1 MKSRDRSSFNRFSF
15 NHATAKFW
23 DQREAVEACARAGAG
38 IGLWR
43 EPLQEAGVDA
53 TAKLVKDAG
62 VEVTSLCRAGFFT
75 DPTPESIADNRRAI
89 DEAATVGAP
98 TLVLVSG
105 GIPAGGTIDSAREGV
120 AEALSLLAPYALE
133 RGVTLAI
140 EPLHPMFASDRCV
153 VATLAEALDL
163 AAPFPAEA
171 VGVVVDTYHIWWDP
185 QVWQGIAR
193 AGAEGRIASFQFADW
208 VTPLPAGVLTGRGQL
223 GDGCIDFRR
232 YLAEVDATGFT
243 GPIEVELFND
253 ALWARPGPEVFAETK
268 AAFERVIAP

>member
-1 MKSRDRSSFNRFSF
+1 MSAAARFSF

-43 EPLQEAGVDA
+43 EPLQEMGIEA
-53 TAKLVKDAG
+53 TAKLVQDAG

-75 DPTPESIADNRRAI
+75 DPTAAALDDNRRAI
-89 DEAATVGAP
+89 DEAAAVGAP

-105 GIPAGGTIDSAREGV
+105 GIPDGGTIDTAREGV
-120 AEALSLLAPYALE
+120 KEALAQLAPYALE

-163 AAPFPAEA
+163 AAPFAPEA

-193 AGAEGRIASFQFADW
+193 AGREGRIASFQFADW
-208 VTPLPAGVLTGRGQL
+208 ITPLPAGVLTGRGQL
-223 GDGCIDFRR
+223 GDGCIDFKR

-253 ALWARPGPEVFAETK
+253 ALWARPGAEVFAETK
-268 AAFERVIAP
+268 AAFERVVA

>member
-1 MKSRDRSSFNRFSF
+1 MSAADRFSF

-23 DQREAVEACARAGAG
+23 DQREAVEACARTGAG

-43 EPLQEAGVDA
+43 EPVQEMGLAA

-62 VEVTSLCRAGFFT
+62 VEVTSLCRGGFFT
-75 DPTPESIADNRRAI
+75 DPTPAAIADNKQAI
-89 DEAATVGAP
+89 DEAAEVGAP

-105 GIPAGGTIDSAREGV
+105 GIPDGGTIDTAREGV
-120 AEALSLLAPYALE
+120 KDALDQLAPYALAQ
-133 RGVTLAI
+133 GVTLAI

-163 AAPFPAEA
+163 AAPFAPEA
-171 VGVVVDTYHIWWDP
+171 VGVVVDTYHLWWDP

-193 AGAEGRIASFQFADW
+193 AGREGRIASFQFADW
-208 VTPLPAGVLTGRGQL
+208 ITPLPAGVLTGRGQL
-223 GDGCIDFRR
+223 GDGCIDFKR

-253 ALWARPGPEVFAETK
+253 TLWSRPGPEVFQETK
-268 AAFERVIAP
+268 AAFERVTA

>member
-1 MKSRDRSSFNRFSF
+1 MNALERFSF

-23 DQREAVEACARAGAG
+23 DQREAVEACARTGSG

-43 EPLQEAGVDA
+43 EPVQEMGLDA
-53 TAKLVKDAG
+53 SAKLVKDAG
-62 VEVTSLCRAGFFT
+62 VEVTSLCRGGFFT
-75 DPTPESIADNRRAI
+75 DPAAPAIDDNKRAV
-89 DEAATVGAP
+89 DEAAALGAP

-105 GIPAGGTIDSAREGV
+105 GVPAGGTIDAARGAV
-120 AEALSLLAPYALE
+120 ADALEQLAPYALE

-153 VATLAEALDL
+153 VATLNEALDL
-163 AAPFPAEA
+163 AAPFAPEA

-185 QVWQGIAR
+185 EVWNGIAR
-193 AGAEGRIASFQFADW
+193 AGREGRIASFQFADW

-223 GDGCIDFRR
+223 GDGCVDFKR
-232 YLAEVDATGFT
+232 YLAEVDATGFD

-253 ALWARPGPEVFAETK
+253 ALWARPGAEVFAETRD
-268 AAFERVIAP
+268 AFARVLS